1 MNEPLLRKIQ
11 KLILDE
17 PNAFIMMTWYT
28 GKNSIPKNVH
38 SCNTAACI
46 GGHDGVVIT
55 LSDEDF
61 DLLLMMMGYVTG
73 MEKDDDLRKLFVGL
87 VNRVNEG
94 NPDFV
99 PYKI

>member
-1 MNEPLLRKIQ
+1 MSFTK
-11 KLILDE
+11 
-17 PNAFIMMTWYT
+17 
-28 GKNSIPKNVH
+28 S
-38 SCNTAACI
+38 
-46 GGHDGVVIT
+46 HDGVIIT

-73 MEKDDDLRKLFVGL
+73 MEKDKGLQNLFIGL